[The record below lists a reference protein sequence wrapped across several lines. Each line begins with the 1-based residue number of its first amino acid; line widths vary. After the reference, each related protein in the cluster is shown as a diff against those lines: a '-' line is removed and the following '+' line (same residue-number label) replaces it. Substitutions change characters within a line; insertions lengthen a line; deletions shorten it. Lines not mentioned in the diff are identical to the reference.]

1 MEALTKILTAAV
13 DMFRQYGFKAITMD
27 DIARRAGI
35 SKKTLY
41 QHFANKNE
49 IVLESVIWYK
59 GRLCESCEA
68 IMKDSANAV
77 EALVRTQL
85 IMDQVYK
92 QTNPMAIYELQKYFP
107 EAFEVFRNKLMQ
119 DDMEIIKQSI
129 LQGIAEGLYR
139 EDINA
144 ELMARYR
151 LESSMMMFQPNLLV
165 NDRYD
170 LLFVTHE
177 ICEHFLYGIMT
188 AKGEKLYRKYKQD
201 YLKQVSKI

>member
-1 MEALTKILTAAV
+1 MDILTKILSAAV
-13 DMFRQYGFKAITMD
+13 ELFRQYGFKAITMD

-49 IVLESVIWYK
+49 VVAESVVWYK
-59 GRLCESCEA
+59 TRLCDSCVSVMKEA
-68 IMKDSANAV
+68 ANAV
-77 EALVRTQL
+77 EALVRTQV
-85 IMDQVYK
+85 IMDRMYK
-92 QTNPMAIYELQKYFP
+92 ETNPIAIYELQKYFP
-107 EAFEVFRNKLMQ
+107 EAYEIFRNKLMQ
-119 DDMEIIKQSI
+119 EDMEIIKQSI

-139 EDINA
+139 EDVNA

-165 NDRYD
+165 NERHD

-188 AKGEKLYRKYKQD
+188 PKGEKLYRKYKQD